1 MIVAPSP
8 VPTLDTCRA
17 AAPDRRGPE
26 GQRAMPDEKTA
37 TSFMSVID
45 TACIRPWA
53 RGLREPDAAL
63 SCRSIGTCALA
74 PGAARLQRPSD
85 ATHQDI
91 QAADRRDRA
100 INSLPLRVILGF
112 VAHRGCMVLFLSRA
126 PSKPECPTQQ
136 GLSAVGW
143 AVNRHVL
150 SYGLSYGAAAGQP
163 VGRSGWDTDPAHCFL
178 SVRVAALVV
187 ARTASARSSKTA
199 TIMPWRIRR
208 RPVACPAG
216 QPGANRSAPGTLWR
230 RPMTFERMPGRDGL
244 AVASSRS
251 ARLSRWQLAD
261 ARTPTR

>member
-1 MIVAPSP
+1 MSAGEGVPATKPDAARRAGVLRAPHPVGAAAGRPQTRRSSHRSCKRFRFARTGAVTPTARGVPRVIVAPSP

-100 INSLPLRVILGF
+100 INSLPLRVIPGF
-112 VAHRGCMVLFLSRA
+112 VAHRGGFE
-126 PSKPECPTQQ
+126 PPT
-136 GLSAVGW
+136 
-143 AVNRHVL
+143 
-150 SYGLSYGAAAGQP
+150 P
-163 VGRSGWDTDPAHCFL
+163 
-178 SVRVAALVV
+178 
-187 ARTASARSSKTA
+187 
-199 TIMPWRIRR
+199 
-208 RPVACPAG
+208 
-216 QPGANRSAPGTLWR
+216 
-230 RPMTFERMPGRDGL
+230 
-244 AVASSRS
+244 
-251 ARLSRWQLAD
+251 
-261 ARTPTR
+261 